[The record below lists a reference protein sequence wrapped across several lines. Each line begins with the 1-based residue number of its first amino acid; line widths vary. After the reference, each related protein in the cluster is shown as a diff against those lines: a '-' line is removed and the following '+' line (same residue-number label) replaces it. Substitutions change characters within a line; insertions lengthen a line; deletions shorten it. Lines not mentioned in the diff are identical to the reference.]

1 MEVWYQYTYPKY
13 DMELE
18 KKKKS
23 IDCNYDLLKEFK
35 EHAKDRF
42 IKCLECISFQYIIPD
57 DFV

>member
-1 MEVWYQYTYPKY
+1 
-13 DMELE
+13 MELE

-42 IKCLECISFQYIIPD
+42 IKCLECMSFQYIIPD